1 MTQTQRIYFTEA
13 ADSSQDLSKLAK
25 QAAHDIRS
33 PLSALN
39 IISRTCLTEMPD
51 ETREM
56 MVAAIERLNNIAK
69 DLLAAPASK
78 PSRGL
83 NLVKEIQQII
93 DEKKLVHGNTEI
105 NFVCHADGDD
115 IFTDLSAAD
124 LQRMISNLL
133 NNAIEASTNRRG
145 AITLEVNFFPT
156 FVEVVIIDQGKGI
169 PAKVLSKLGSEG
181 FSFDK
186 NGSGLGLFHAK
197 KTLSSI
203 GGKFSIYSTVRVG
216 TKVKLRIP
224 LIKYI

>member
-1 MTQTQRIYFTEA
+1 MTQAQRIYFSEA

-39 IISRTCLTEMPD
+39 ILSRTCLTEMP
-51 ETREM
+51 EEAREM
-56 MVAAIERLNNIAK
+56 MAVAIERINSIAN
-69 DLLAAPASK
+69 DLLTAPAAKASAD
-78 PSRGL
+78 L

-93 DEKKLVHGNTEI
+93 DEKKLVHGDIEI
-105 NFVCHADGDD
+105 NFISHSEGGAIACR
-115 IFTDLSAAD
+115 LSLVD

-133 NNAIEASTNRRG
+133 NNAIEASAGRKGT
-145 AITLEVNFFPT
+145 ITVEVSFYPT

-186 NGSGLGLFHAK
+186 TGSGLGLFHAMN
-197 KTLSSI
+197 TLSAV
-203 GGKFSIYSTVRVG
+203 GGKLSLYSTVRVG

-224 LIKYI
+224 KEH